1 MIESPTAL
9 SGYGSPVLRSLKILV
24 GLFEVKLYK
33 SLFVQIYTKAALST
47 ASSLAIRSVSYFP
60 SVLMIKQSVEKLY
73 TFGMS
78 TQKTDIWCVYVL
90 WYRCT
95 SSSGMLYCHVTTMG
109 KKLQTKPWL
118 ATVGFSSI
126 LWWIF
131 ALFLLCPT
139 QYTLWINTIYLN
151 VYLRHFLI
159 EAWTRNNPQIFKHM

>member
-1 MIESPTAL
+1 M
-9 SGYGSPVLRSLKILV
+9 V

-90 WYRCT
+90 
-95 SSSGMLYCHVTTMG
+95 
-109 KKLQTKPWL
+109 
-118 ATVGFSSI
+118 
-126 LWWIF
+126 
-131 ALFLLCPT
+131 
-139 QYTLWINTIYLN
+139 
-151 VYLRHFLI
+151 
-159 EAWTRNNPQIFKHM
+159 